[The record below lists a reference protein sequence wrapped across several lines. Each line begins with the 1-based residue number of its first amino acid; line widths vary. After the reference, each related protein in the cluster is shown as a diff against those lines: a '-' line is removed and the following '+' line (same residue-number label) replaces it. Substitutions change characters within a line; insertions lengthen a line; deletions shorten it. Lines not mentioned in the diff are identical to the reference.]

1 MATATNGLDVAPS
14 GKALGADIR
23 GIDLRDSLS
32 DETFG
37 QILNAWHDHLVL
49 RFRGQE
55 ISDDDLVRF
64 AMRFG
69 SLHSAEGAEYGGKP
83 EELHTAVELIS
94 NIVKDGKPIG
104 ALGAG
109 EATWH
114 TDMSMYEEP
123 ATATLLYGDEIPPAG
138 GNTMFTNLY
147 TAYETLPDDLRQLV
161 ETRRSIH
168 DAAHLAT
175 GGIRPGYEEVTD
187 KSQSPGAR
195 HPVVKSHPGTGR
207 KALYLGRMGT
217 GYIEGLTV
225 EESDDVL
232 DALWTHMTRREF
244 IWEQE
249 WQTGDLIIWDNRC
262 VAHAR
267 GSFDPSTKRLLRRVT
282 VKAAQ

>member
-1 MATATNGLDVAPS
+1 MVQVINGLEVVPS

-23 GIDLRDSLS
+23 GIDLRESLS
-32 DETFG
+32 EEAFG

-49 RFRGQE
+49 RFRDQD
-55 ISDDDLVRF
+55 ISDDNLVAF

-69 SLHSAEGAEYGGKP
+69 RLHGAEGAEYGGKP
-83 EELHTAVELIS
+83 EDLHPAVELIS
-94 NIVKDGKPIG
+94 NIVRDGKPIG

-114 TDMSMYEEP
+114 SDMSMFEVP
-123 ATATLLYGDEIPPAG
+123 ATATVLYGDEIPPSG
-138 GNTMFTNLY
+138 GNTLFTNLY
-147 TAYETLPDDLRQLV
+147 RAYETLSEDLRQTI
-161 ETRRSIH
+161 EARRSIH

-175 GGIRPGYEEVTD
+175 GGVRPGYEEVAD
-187 KSQSPGAR
+187 KSQAPGAR
-195 HPVVKSHPGTGR
+195 HPIVKIHPSTGR
-207 KALYLGRMGT
+207 KAIYLGRMGT

-225 EESDDVL
+225 EESDALL
-232 DALWTHMTRREF
+232 DKLWAHMTSPAL

-267 GSFDPSTKRLLRRVT
+267 GAFDPSTRRLLRRVT
-282 VKAAQ
+282 VMDA

>member
-1 MATATNGLDVAPS
+1 MANEINGLEIVPS

-23 GIDLRDSLS
+23 GVDLREDLP
-32 DETFG
+32 DEVFG
-37 QILNAWHDHLVL
+37 QIQNAWHDHLVL

-55 ISDDDLVRF
+55 ISDNDFVAF

-69 SLHSAEGAEYGGKP
+69 KLHGAEGAEYGGKP
-83 EELHTAVELIS
+83 EDLHPAVELIS
-94 NIVKDGKPIG
+94 NIVRDGKPIG

-114 TDMSMYEEP
+114 SDMSMFETP
-123 ATATLLYGDEIPPAG
+123 ATATLLYGDEIPPSG
-138 GNTMFTNLY
+138 GNTKFTNLY
-147 TAYETLPDDLRQLV
+147 QAYETLPENLRQTI

-175 GGIRPGYEEVTD
+175 GGVRPGYEEVTD
-187 KSQSPGAR
+187 KSQAPGAR
-195 HPVVKSHPGTGR
+195 HPIVKTHPSTGR
-207 KALYLGRMGT
+207 KAIYLGRMGT

-225 EESDDVL
+225 EDSDALL
-232 DALWTHMTRREF
+232 DKLWTHMTSPRF

-267 GSFDPSTKRLLRRVT
+267 GSFDPTTRRLLRRVT
-282 VKAAQ
+282 VMDA